1 MTAEADEWT
10 DDAPVERHGGTRA
23 GAWFAALLLAGVST
37 VVGCRIADTDGI
49 TPVPQLLAFLPWLL
63 APTAVALLFA
73 ALSRW
78 RLGLVWSVA
87 VLAALAWYIEP
98 YGKSSQPDGAPVAEL
113 RVLTSNVEFGQ
124 ATDGL
129 IDAIRDQRPDLVFVQ
144 ECEYTC
150 EEKLEQAFGKA
161 TEDKATGD
169 EGEGGEGG
177 ADSGSG
183 AVGKGSYPYRQAVEG
198 AGSDGSVILSRH
210 PLKPA
215 AGIPAT
221 MGMPG
226 ATADVKGNE
235 IRLQLAHPM
244 PPLPTHLSTW
254 REELSDLRDYANAN
268 RTRPT
273 VLAGDFNASQDH
285 AAFRRILD
293 AGFGDAARLTGDART
308 PSWPART
315 APPLGAQID
324 HVLVS
329 RDFSANRARFLDLGD
344 TDHRTLVVDLT
355 LFKNT

>member
-1 MTAEADEWT
+1 MS
-10 DDAPVERHGGTRA
+10 RHGGGRA

-73 ALSRW
+73 AFTRW
-78 RLGLVWSVA
+78 RLGLVWSLA

-98 YGKSSQPDGAPVAEL
+98 YGKTSQPKGAPVAEL

-124 ATDGL
+124 ATDEL
-129 IDAIRDQRPDLVFVQ
+129 IDAIREQRPDLVFVQ
-144 ECEYTC
+144 ECEYGC
-150 EEKLEQAFGKA
+150 EEKLEQAFGKGNS
-161 TEDKATGD
+161 KGD
-169 EGEGGEGG
+169 
-177 ADSGSG
+177 
-183 AVGKGSYPYRQAVEG
+183 KGSYPYRQAVEG

-215 AGIPAT
+215 VGIPAT

-226 ATADVKGNE
+226 ATADVNGHE

-244 PPLPTHLSTW
+244 PPLPTELSTW
-254 REELSDLRDYANAN
+254 REELSDLRDYAATN

-273 VLAGDFNASQDH
+273 LLAGDFNASQDH

-293 AGFGDAARLTGDART
+293 AGFADAARLTGDART

-329 RDFSANRARFLDLGD
+329 RDFAANRARFLDLGN

-355 LFKNT
+355 LFKSP

>member
-1 MTAEADEWT
+1 MRSATAETDEWT
-10 DDAPVERHGGTRA
+10 DDAPASRHGGSRA

-63 APTAVALLFA
+63 APAAVALLFA
-73 ALSRW
+73 ALTRW
-78 RLGLVWSVA
+78 RLGLVWSLA

-98 YGKSSQPDGAPVAEL
+98 YGKTSQPKGAPVAEL

-124 ATDGL
+124 ATDEL
-129 IDAIRDQRPDLVFVQ
+129 IDAIREQRPDLVFVQ
-144 ECEYTC
+144 ECEYGC
-150 EEKLEQAFGKA
+150 EERLQQAFGK
-161 TEDKATGD
+161 DKNSKGD
-169 EGEGGEGG
+169 KG
-177 ADSGSG
+177 A
-183 AVGKGSYPYRQAVEG
+183 YPYRQAVEG

-226 ATADVKGNE
+226 ATADVKGHE

-244 PPLPTHLSTW
+244 PPLPTQLSTW
-254 REELSDLRDYANAN
+254 RGELSDLRDYAATN

-293 AGFGDAARLTGDART
+293 AGFADAARLTGDART

-329 RDFSANRARFLDLGD
+329 RDFSANRARFLDLGN

-355 LFKNT
+355 LFKNS

>member
-1 MTAEADEWT
+1 MS
-10 DDAPVERHGGTRA
+10 RHGGGRA

-63 APTAVALLFA
+63 APTTVALLFA
-73 ALSRW
+73 AFTRW
-78 RLGLVWSVA
+78 RLGLVWSLA

-98 YGKSSQPDGAPVAEL
+98 YGKTSQPKGAPVAEL

-124 ATDGL
+124 ATDEL
-129 IDAIRDQRPDLVFVQ
+129 IDAIKDQRPDLVFVQ
-144 ECEYTC
+144 ECEYGC
-150 EEKLEQAFGKA
+150 EEKLEQAFGKGNS
-161 TEDKATGD
+161 KGD
-169 EGEGGEGG
+169 
-177 ADSGSG
+177 
-183 AVGKGSYPYRQAVEG
+183 KGSYPYRQAVEG

-226 ATADVKGNE
+226 ATADVNGHE

-244 PPLPTHLSTW
+244 PPLPTELSTW
-254 REELSDLRDYANAN
+254 REELSDLRDYAATN

-273 VLAGDFNASQDH
+273 LLAGDFNASQDH

-293 AGFGDAARLTGDART
+293 AGFADAARLTGDART

-329 RDFSANRARFLDLGD
+329 RDFAANRARFLDLGN

-355 LFKNT
+355 LFKSP